1 MIRIA
6 GMIGLLGV
14 KWAAYCGSW
23 PPQQLRDPSV
33 AVSFAAV
40 FCVSADAVFR
50 ISDAALFEVSGVGP
64 QQQPSCFWPCVLDGA
79 FEVGHMFIS
88 SIRNLP
94 LYCKDARGGPTLQQT
109 GYSDF

>member
-1 MIRIA
+1 M
-6 GMIGLLGV
+6 
-14 KWAAYCGSW
+14 
-23 PPQQLRDPSV
+23 

-50 ISDAALFEVSGVGP
+50 ISDAALFEASGDGP
-64 QQQPSCFWPCVLDGA
+64 QQLSCFWSCVLDGA

-94 LYCKDARGGPTLQQT
+94 LYCKDARGGPTLQEA
-109 GYSDF
+109 GYSDS